1 MPPILVIALMESD
14 HNPCGIKITAAMGSL
29 LSRARRLMPWRRIKL
44 VTTFLGLL
52 SNLMVM

>member
-29 LSRARRLMPWRRIKL
+29 TVADSYRLTCTERDGKPLSEKL
-44 VTTFLGLL
+44 TNRM
-52 SNLMVM
+52 NL